1 MGDEHPSKESL
12 REVKREY
19 KARQKTDKQR
29 AKAAAEYWAAESG
42 TPVRRRSPWKAAVAA
57 VALVG
62 LIGAAGYVVLGRQA
76 TDSAGAVAPSSS
88 APSVTGSAAAPTASA
103 TPDDID
109 AEPPVEAAFEGTPA
123 AGWPVGAEGI
133 RPPKAART
141 GIFSKVQVADAYRR
155 TARYLEAALL
165 DPRVVSKGKLQPV
178 FDALGPVS
186 TTYVKQQHK
195 TGALDSE
202 GEPYSWAFVANRF
215 RPQDWKAAPEVR
227 VKGRMTAKA
236 KGDRL
241 SVTFVY
247 VAAYWLEPRG
257 FGAARAVAVRR
268 TGTVDFYGSGATSAG
283 PMYFGGSSWTTT
295 SGVCGSD
302 WAYPNYLEA
311 WVEAPDVVVAS
322 PATTPWDPTDVD
334 AAPPSGTG
342 CFRDTS
348 GF

>member
-1 MGDEHPSKESL
+1 M
-12 REVKREY
+12 REVRREY
-19 KARQKTDKQR
+19 KARQKADRQR
-29 AKAAAEYWAAESG
+29 AKAAAEYWAAEAG
-42 TPVRRRSPWKAAVAA
+42 APVRRRSPWKAAVAA

-62 LIGAAGYVVLGRQA
+62 LVGAAGYVVLTRQA
-76 TDSAGAVAPSSS
+76 AETAGAAAPPSTAPS
-88 APSVTGSAAAPTASA
+88 APSGTGSAVAPTAS
-103 TPDDID
+103 PDDT
-109 AEPPVEAAFEGTPA
+109 EPPVEAAFDGTPA

-133 RPPKAART
+133 RAPKAART
-141 GIFSKVQVADAYRR
+141 GIFGKVQVADAYRR

-165 DPRVVSKGKLQPV
+165 DPRVVSRGKLQPV

-186 TTYVKQQHK
+186 TRYVKQQHAS
-195 TGALDSE
+195 GALDAE

-241 SVTFVY
+241 SVTFIY

-257 FGAARAVAVRR
+257 EGAARTVAVRR

-283 PMYFGGSSWTTT
+283 PMYFGGSGWTTT

-302 WAYPNYLEA
+302 WAYPDYLEA
-311 WVEAPDVVVAS
+311 WVEAPDV
-322 PATTPWDPTDVD
+322 PAGSAGTTPWDPTDVD
-334 AAPPSGTG
+334 AAPPPGNG
-342 CFRDTS
+342 CYRDTS